1 MQLHSTLSVFLRRS
15 AALALLA
22 AAPALAQNGQGR
34 VIVLGFDGADGRTV
48 AEMMDKGELPNLAKL
63 REQGTF
69 ASLGT
74 TDPAESPV
82 AWASLNSGRNPAETA
97 IPGFVVR
104 TFRPAGPGPDQGK
117 LVPGPD
123 KGFAEDGV
131 QMPIE
136 SFANTPIPTWSAG
149 IFAAAV
155 GGGGFLLFVLVFGLL
170 LRLKRGPTLVLSTVL
185 GLVGAWGGFTL
196 RGYLPPTVPVV
207 KNPLQAAPFWEI
219 AAKAG
224 VPARVIDGQQ
234 VWDRE
239 PVSGAKVLCGLGVP
253 DARGSYMNY
262 FIYTTDELVFARGMG
277 DKTVDTGS
285 GGYKLR
291 VDEVDGVIESVV
303 YGPENF
309 WERATLEAEL
319 ADIKKL
325 RDEQPN
331 MPFKKSNELEDREK
345 ELEARLETPVTVPLR
360 VVKKDGKAEI
370 TIGEQM
376 QVLEEGGWSDW
387 FRLTFELNPLIKVHA
402 LTRAKL
408 VSLGDP
414 RSPERPNFEL
424 YLNTIEIDPAKP
436 PFWQPISQPPEFATE
451 LATSCGSFET
461 VGWACLTHPFKD
473 KVVDAVTFL
482 QDIEFTTQWR
492 EKLVY
497 DGLSKDD
504 WRLFVGIFSEC
515 DRVQHMLY
523 QFYDPEHPLY
533 DAQKAA
539 TKVRF
544 YGKDITLAEAI
555 PAVFRKID
563 EIVGK
568 VTSQYL
574 KPGDTL
580 ILCADHGFQ
589 SFRHQVHINNWLVE
603 QGYLVPR
610 SDARSFSMLGFYADW
625 SKTRAYS
632 LGLGTIFI
640 NTVGA
645 STRERGEKLVS
656 GVGIVPPEEREALA
670 REIVARLKEAKDPR
684 TGEPICSTAT
694 LVSDSHSGPYQ
705 DLEADISVGF
715 APNYRVSWLTSSGGL
730 AVSSGKP
737 APYVSANDKDW
748 SGDHVS
754 VDTRH
759 VRGIFFSNRKAE
771 LPAGG
776 VDLLHIAPTVLSAL
790 GVAVPPELDLPAV
803 KLQ

>member
-1 MQLHSTLSVFLRRS
+1 MLLHSTPSVFLRRL
-15 AALALLA
+15 AALAVLSAAPLLA
-22 AAPALAQNGQGR
+22 QSGTGR

-69 ASLGT
+69 APLGT

-104 TFRPAGPGPDQGK
+104 TFREGK
-117 LVPGPD
+117 AADGSKTFTPFPD
-123 KGFAEDGV
+123 KGFSEDGV
-131 QMPIE
+131 EMPIE
-136 SFANTPIPTWSAG
+136 SFSDTPIPTWSAG
-149 IFAAAV
+149 AFAAAV
-155 GGGGFLLFVLVFGLL
+155 GGGGFLLFLLVFGLL
-170 LRLKRGPTLVLSTVL
+170 LRLKRGPTLVLSSVL
-185 GLVGAWGGFTL
+185 GLVGVWGGFTL
-196 RGYLPPTVPVV
+196 RGYLPATVPVV
-207 KNPLQAAPFWEI
+207 KNPLQAAPFWEL

-224 VPARVIDGQQ
+224 VQARVIDGQQ
-234 VWDRE
+234 AWDRE

-262 FIYTTDELVFARGMG
+262 FIYTTDELVFARGLNDSG
-277 DKTVDTGS
+277 VDTGS
-285 GGYKLR
+285 GGYRLR
-291 VDEVDGVIESVV
+291 VDETDGVIETVV
-303 YGPENF
+303 YGPDNF
-309 WERATLEAEL
+309 WERAALEAEI
-319 ADIKKL
+319 AEIKAL
-325 RDEQPN
+325 QAEQPN
-331 MPFKKSNELEDREK
+331 MPFKKSNELEDQLK
-345 ELEARLETPVTVPLR
+345 ELETRLETPVSVPMR
-360 VVKKDGKAEI
+360 IVKKDGKAEV
-370 TIGEQM
+370 TIGEQL
-376 QVLEEGGWSDW
+376 QVIEEGGWSDW
-387 FRLTFELNPLIKVHA
+387 YRLTFELNPLIKVHA

-414 RSPERPNFEL
+414 KSTERPNFEL
-424 YLNTIEIDPAKP
+424 YLNTIEIDPARP
-436 PFWQPISQPPEFATE
+436 PFWQPISQPPEFAPE

-473 KVVDAVTFL
+473 KVIDAVTFL

-497 DGLSKDD
+497 DGLQKDD

-533 DAQKAA
+533 DAEKAA

-544 YGKDITLAEAI
+544 YGKEITLAEAI

-568 VTSQYL
+568 VLTEHL

-580 ILCADHGFQ
+580 LLCADHGFQ

-603 QGYLVPR
+603 QGYLVLKP
-610 SDARSFSMLGFYADW
+610 DARQFSMLASYVDW

-640 NTVGA
+640 NTIGA
-645 STRERGEKLVS
+645 KTRERGETLVS
-656 GVGIVPPEEREALA
+656 TVGIVPPEEREALA

-684 TGEPICSTAT
+684 TGEPVCSTAT
-694 LVSDSHSGPYQ
+694 LVSDVHSGPYQ

-715 APNYRVSWLTSSGGL
+715 APHYRVSWLTSGGGL

-737 APYVSANDKDW
+737 APFVSANDKDW

-771 LPAGG
+771 LPANG
-776 VDLLHIAPTVLSAL
+776 VDLLHIAPTVLAAL
-790 GVAVPPELDLPAV
+790 GVAVPPELDVAPV